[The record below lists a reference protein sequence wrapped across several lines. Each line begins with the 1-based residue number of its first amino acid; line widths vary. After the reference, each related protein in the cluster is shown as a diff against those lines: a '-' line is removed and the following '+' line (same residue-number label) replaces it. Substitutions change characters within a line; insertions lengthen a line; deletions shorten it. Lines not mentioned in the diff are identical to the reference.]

1 MIQSNVMTTN
11 QPTATG
17 GWLKLHRQLMKKPIW
32 QQTTSEQ
39 KVILMALLMK
49 ANYKPQVW
57 IHRGTR
63 YDLKPGQLVTSIN
76 ALIEIGGR
84 GVTHRKVRTA
94 LELFENYGFLT
105 QQTSNLNTLIT
116 IENWETYQGEEVFLS
131 AQVSQNRHS
140 SDTGTTHAPT
150 PNKKR
155 RSKESNECQEA
166 EATER
171 PGAAAPPAAAPE
183 IDQPI
188 TPCPHHELLALY
200 HEICPDYPVIQKL
213 TNRRKKALQ
222 ARWKEYHGCQ
232 ETFSRLF
239 TRAQASAFLRGTN
252 DRGWQADFDWII
264 QPDHMARILEG
275 RYDTLRT
282 SGGSKGAEPPKPNRF
297 KTGFHLSESRFSHYT
312 NEQLEAILQNKK
324 KKRGET
330 HANL

>member
-1 MIQSNVMTTN
+1 MIQPNATITN
-11 QPTATG
+11 QPTAAG

-49 ANYKPQVW
+49 ASYKPQVW
-57 IHRGTR
+57 IHRGVR

-76 ALIEIGGR
+76 SLIETGGR

-94 LELFENYGFLT
+94 LELFEKYGFLT
-105 QQTSNLNTLIT
+105 QQPSNLNTLIT
-116 IENWETYQGEEVFLS
+116 IENWETYQGEEISLS
-131 AQVSQNRHS
+131 AQAPQDRHS

-155 RSKESNECQEA
+155 RSKESHEYQEA
-166 EATER
+166 EATEG
-171 PGAAAPPAAAPE
+171 PGAAAPPSAAPE

-188 TPCPHHELLALY
+188 PPCPHHELLDLY
-200 HEICPDYPVIQKL
+200 HELCPDYPVIQKL

-252 DRGWQADFDWII
+252 DRGWQADFDWIL

-275 RYDTLRT
+275 RYDNLR
-282 SGGSKGAEPPKPNRF
+282 SPGGPGRAELHQPGKHR
-297 KTGFHLSESRFSHYT
+297 TGFHLPESRGIYYT
-312 NEQLEAILQNKK
+312 NEQLEAILLSKK
-324 KKRGET
+324 KKRGDT
-330 HANL
+330 HVSL